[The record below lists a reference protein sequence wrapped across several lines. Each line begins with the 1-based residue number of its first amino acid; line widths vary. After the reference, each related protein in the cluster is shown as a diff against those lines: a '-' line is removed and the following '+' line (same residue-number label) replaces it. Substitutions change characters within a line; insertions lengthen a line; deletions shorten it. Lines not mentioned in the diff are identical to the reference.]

1 MIHLSV
7 ESVSKIFQSVQS
19 ESTIAL
25 QNISMT
31 VTKGE
36 FVTIVGPSGCGKSTL
51 LYMIA
56 GLVHPTSGR
65 ILLDGNLVTDPNP
78 RCGIVFQE
86 FRILPWRTVIQNVS
100 FGLDLQNHLPPKE
113 RRQAAQRYIDIMGL
127 QGFENHLPKE
137 LSGGMKQR
145 VAIAQALACEPEI
158 ILMDEPFGSLDAL
171 TRENLQ
177 DEMLRIWQST
187 GKTILFVTHSIEE
200 AIYLGQRVLIM
211 SPRPGMVN
219 AEFSIPLPYPR
230 VSEMR
235 TSNAVARVRLDISR
249 IIQAGVGA

>member
-7 ESVSKIFQSVQS
+7 ESVSKTFQSVRS

-25 QNISMT
+25 QNFSMT
-31 VTKGE
+31 ITKGE
-36 FVTIVGPSGCGKSTL
+36 FVTMVGPSGCGKSTL

-56 GLVHPTSGR
+56 GLVRPTSGR
-65 ILLDGNLVTDPNP
+65 ILLDGNVVTAPNP

-86 FRILPWRTVIQNVS
+86 FRILPWRTVVQNVS
-100 FGLDLQNHLPPKE
+100 FGLELQNHPSAKE
-113 RRQAAQRYIDIMGL
+113 RRQAAQHYIDIMGL
-127 QGFENHLPKE
+127 EGFENHLPKE

-158 ILMDEPFGSLDAL
+158 ILMDEPFGSLDAM

-177 DEMLRIWQST
+177 DEILRIWQST

-200 AIYLGQRVLIM
+200 AIYLGQRVLIL
-211 SPRPGMVN
+211 SPRPGTVRS
-219 AEFSIPLPYPR
+219 EFSIPLPYPR
-230 VSEMR
+230 IPEMR
-235 TSNAVARVRLDISR
+235 TSTMAVSLRQNISR
-249 IIQAGVGA
+249 TIQTGEGA